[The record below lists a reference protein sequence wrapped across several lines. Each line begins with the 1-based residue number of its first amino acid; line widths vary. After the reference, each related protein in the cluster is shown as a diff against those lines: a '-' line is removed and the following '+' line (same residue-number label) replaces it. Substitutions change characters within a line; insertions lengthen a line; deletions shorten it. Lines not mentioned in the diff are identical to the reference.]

1 MSEMHKSMVDSDY
14 FLYQNQPSWS
24 LLFRIFTREQFI
36 QFVAAYVTEIL
47 AFNEVENIFADIL
60 AAIADT
66 FDRARAE

>member
-1 MSEMHKSMVDSDY
+1 MRKIIVDSDN
-14 FLYQNQPSWS
+14 FLYQNRPPWF

-66 FDRARAE
+66 LDRARAE